1 MDRSTGV
8 VGGEEKME
16 LRCPS
21 RREDQ
26 PPVLRVPQ
34 VHFVSKSSR
43 VWMVKT
49 CLGFHLTK
57 TFQSR
62 FSPSLLN

>member
-1 MDRSTGV
+1 MNRSTGV
-8 VGGEEKME
+8 VGEEEKME
-16 LRCPS
+16 IRCLS

-26 PPVLRVPQ
+26 PPVLRLPQ
-34 VHFVSKSSR
+34 VDFVSKSSR

-49 CLGFHLTK
+49 CLGFHPTK